1 MNRPTDSC
9 SGFAGSMARLIRGT
23 HHIDIGYYELTKD
36 GLVNDRYYGKMHAYS
51 DVFPLKKCMLGGIEM
66 KCPGNP
72 KKYLDIH
79 YGEDVLLPHKKCVN
93 NKWRNVKV

>member
-1 MNRPTDSC
+1 
-9 SGFAGSMARLIRGT
+9 
-23 HHIDIGYYELTKD
+23 
-36 GLVNDRYYGKMHAYS
+36 MHAYS